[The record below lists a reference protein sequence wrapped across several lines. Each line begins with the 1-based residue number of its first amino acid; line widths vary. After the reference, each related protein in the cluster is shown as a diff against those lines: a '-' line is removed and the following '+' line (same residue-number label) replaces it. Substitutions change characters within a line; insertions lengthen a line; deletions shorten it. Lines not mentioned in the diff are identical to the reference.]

1 MDFFPAHLY
10 CPSCFAPN
18 LETESVCQQCNTCL
32 PKRYLWV
39 VGEYRADDLQ
49 LILGDRFLVRGSKV
63 VFDTQPGLLLR
74 NPTNLPDAALPY
86 LRLFAYRLHLP
97 QLFAI
102 VSSEITANLSEQAE
116 PLLLLEQSPIGTG
129 DLKGQF
135 FDPQLTA
142 TPSSVG
148 TAVPL
153 PQVWGKATTM
163 RQINWLWQMAQLWQP
178 FSLENVATSLLQPH
192 LLRVEGPVLRLLE
205 VTLDESADAIG
216 LEEPTLASLG
226 KLWLQWLPEVERALA
241 PPLEQL
247 CQQMISGNIQSSEVV
262 IQKLDQWLTLLA
274 AGQLVPASPLNYRFS
289 SVTYTDQGPNRRR
302 NEDACF
308 PPNGTQITNAAQSI
322 TIICDGVGGHDG
334 GDVASG
340 LAIATI
346 ESYLAPLPK
355 NLTNAQIT
363 STLETAIL
371 TANQLIFQRNEAEHR
386 QERQRM
392 GTTLV
397 AGLTNNHQM
406 YLAHVGDS
414 RAYLITR
421 YGCYQVT
428 LDDDVASREVR
439 LGYALYRDVVEHPVA
454 GSLIQALGMVA
465 SKGLY
470 PNIQRLVID
479 EDCLFLL
486 CSDGLSDYDRVEELW
501 QAELLPVLEG
511 TVALEIA
518 GRRLIEL
525 ANLKNGHDNV
535 TIGLV
540 HCRLV
545 SEAEGVTPAAEI
557 DADLSDLPLTQPQM
571 AVQTVRQP
579 VREEPEAI
587 LKPIQE
593 AVIDPVNEMSAV
605 DEMGKKRLPSR
616 PILLLALLG
625 LLGTAIYLLLSPKP
639 RPDNPKIISS
649 PMPALEVSP
658 SPAPV
663 TPISL
668 EVGSFYKVKADQV
681 GQLSD
686 RPVRE
691 AIPNQVI
698 ASGGILQVQTV
709 QKSASQAETWMQLQ
723 VCSLA
728 KNNEDLIQIVGKPPL
743 DKPILLSTGQSG
755 WANVKQVSSF
765 AMPISTLNPEQRG
778 ACADP

>member
-1 MDFFPAHLY
+1 MDSSSATLY
-10 CPSCFAPN
+10 CPNCFAPN
-18 LETESVCQQCNTCL
+18 LETESVCQQCNTWL

-116 PLLLLEQSPIGTG
+116 PFLLLEQSPLGTG

-135 FDPQLTA
+135 FDPQINA
-142 TPSSVG
+142 RSGSVG

-153 PQVWGKATTM
+153 LQVWGKANPM

-178 FSLENVATSLLQPH
+178 FSLERVATSLLQPH

-205 VTLDESADAIG
+205 ITLDESADAIG
-216 LEEPTLASLG
+216 QEPTLASLG
-226 KLWLQWLPEVERALA
+226 KLWLQWLPEVDRGLA
-241 PPLEQL
+241 SPLEKL
-247 CQQMISGNIQSSEVV
+247 CQQMISGSIQSSEAV
-262 IQKLDQWLTLLA
+262 IQQLDQWLNLLV
-274 AGQLVPASPLNYRFS
+274 AGQLVAASPLKYRFS
-289 SVTYTDQGPNRRR
+289 SITHTDQGPNRKR
-302 NEDACF
+302 NEDACY
-308 PPNGTQITNAAQSI
+308 PSSGTHVKNAAHSI

-340 LAIATI
+340 LAITTL

-371 TANQLIFQRNEAEHR
+371 TANELIFQRNEAEHR

-397 AGLTNNHQM
+397 TGLTNNHQM

-454 GSLIQALGMVA
+454 GSLIQALGMVG
-465 SKGLY
+465 SNGLY
-470 PNIQRLVID
+470 PNIQRLIVD

-511 TVALEIA
+511 TVALETA

-540 HCRLV
+540 HCRL
-545 SEAEGVTPAAEI
+545 AAETEEI
-557 DADLSDLPLTQPQM
+557 TPNPFDLLDLPLTEPQA
-571 AVQTVRQP
+571 AVQPLSQP
-579 VREEPEAI
+579 EEATPEAT
-587 LKPIQE
+587 LKPIPE
-593 AVIDPVNEMSAV
+593 EIIDPIS
-605 DEMGKKRLPSR
+605 GIKRSPSR
-616 PILLLALLG
+616 PFLLLALLG
-625 LLGTAIYLLLSPKP
+625 LLGVAIYLLLSHK
-639 RPDNPKIISS
+639 RQPDSVPATISS
-649 PMPALEVSP
+649 PMPALAVSP
-658 SPAPV
+658 SPAALAPA
-663 TPISL
+663 SL
-668 EVGSFYKVKADQV
+668 EAGSFFKVKANQM

-686 RPVRE
+686 RPINE

-698 ASGGILQVQTV
+698 LSGGVLQVQTV
-709 QKSASQAETWMQLQ
+709 QKSASEAETWMQLQ
-723 VCSLA
+723 VCSTA
-728 KNNEDLIQIVGKPPL
+728 SNNVDLIEIKGKPPL
-743 DKPILLSTGQSG
+743 DKPILLSSGQSG
-755 WANVKQVSSF
+755 WANAKQVSSF
-765 AMPISTLNPEQRG
+765 AAPVSNLNPEQRG
-778 ACADP
+778 ACANP

>member
-1 MDFFPAHLY
+1 MDSSSATLY
-10 CPSCFAPN
+10 CPNCFAPN
-18 LETESVCQQCNTCL
+18 LETESVCQQCSTWL

-49 LILGDRFLVRGSKV
+49 LILGDRFVVRGSKV

-102 VSSEITANLSEQAE
+102 VSSEITANLSERAE
-116 PLLLLEQSPIGTG
+116 PFLLLEQSPIGTG

-135 FDPQLTA
+135 FDPQINA
-142 TPSSVG
+142 RSGSVG

-153 PQVWGKATTM
+153 LQVWGKANSM
-163 RQINWLWQMAQLWQP
+163 RQIHWLWQMAQLWQP
-178 FSLENVATSLLQPH
+178 FSLERVATSLLQPH
-192 LLRVEGPVLRLLE
+192 LLRVEGPILRLLE
-205 VTLDESADAIG
+205 ITLDESADAIG
-216 LEEPTLASLG
+216 QEPTLASLG
-226 KLWLQWLPEVERALA
+226 QLWLQWLPEVDRALA
-241 PPLEQL
+241 SPLEQL
-247 CQQMISGNIQSSEVV
+247 CQQMISGSIQSSEVV
-262 IQKLDQWLTLLA
+262 IQQLDQWLNLLV
-274 AGQLVPASPLNYRFS
+274 AGQLVADSPLKYRFS
-289 SVTYTDQGPNRRR
+289 SITHTDQGPNRKR
-302 NEDACF
+302 NEDACY
-308 PPNGTQITNAAQSI
+308 PSSGTHIKNAPQSI

-340 LAIATI
+340 LAITTL

-355 NLTNAQIT
+355 NLTNVQIT

-371 TANQLIFQRNEAEHR
+371 TANELIFQRNEAEHR

-397 AGLTNNHQM
+397 TGLTNNHQM

-465 SKGLY
+465 ANGLY
-470 PNIQRLVID
+470 PNIQRLIVD

-501 QAELLPVLEG
+501 QTELLPVLEG
-511 TVALEIA
+511 TVALETA

-540 HCRLV
+540 HCQLAPETEEISPDPLDSLDLPLTAPQNVQPLSQPEKEEKQAPAATRKP
-545 SEAEGVTPAAEI
+545 TIAAEI
-557 DADLSDLPLTQPQM
+557 DPIAEVKRSPL
-571 AVQTVRQP
+571 
-579 VREEPEAI
+579 
-587 LKPIQE
+587 
-593 AVIDPVNEMSAV
+593 
-605 DEMGKKRLPSR
+605 R
-616 PILLLALLG
+616 PFLLLPLLG
-625 LLGTAIYLLLSPKP
+625 LLGAAIYLLLFP
-639 RPDNPKIISS
+639 RPPQDPPAAISS

-658 SPAPV
+658 SSAALAPA
-663 TPISL
+663 SL
-668 EVGSFYKVKADQV
+668 EVGSFLKVKADQM

-686 RPVRE
+686 RPIDE

-698 ASGGILQVQTV
+698 LGGGILQVQTV
-709 QKSASQAETWMQLQ
+709 QKSASEAENWVQLQ
-723 VCSLA
+723 VCSIA
-728 KNNEDLIQIVGKPPL
+728 KSEQVDLIGLKPAL
-743 DKPILLSTGQSG
+743 SKPILLSSGQSG
-755 WANVKQVSSF
+755 WANAKQVSSF
-765 AMPISTLNPEQRG
+765 AAPVSNLNPEQRG
-778 ACADP
+778 ACANP